1 MFDALL
7 TLDVSAAVDALM
19 PALAFLADDAVTPA
33 PEDVA
38 FFSAAGMIAL
48 LTLTTLEIVLGID
61 NVVFIAIL
69 ANRLPKEMQAKARTI
84 GLLLAMVM
92 RLILLALAFL
102 IIQLN
107 EPFYT
112 VPWVEIPLS
121 GKSLILLGGGLFLIA
136 KATMEIHHMVEDGGA
151 HKDDPN
157 ARPGLK
163 KQAASFGAVLVQILM
178 LDLVFSLDSVITA
191 VGMTS
196 NYWIMSTAVVIAI
209 GVMIGFSGPIARFV
223 QKHPTMK
230 TLALAFLVLIG
241 VLLVAEGA
249 GQHLPRGYIYFA
261 MAFALVV
268 EVVNMKAGHR
278 RKLAPKDAGA
288 TPTPPDGASSD
299 RP

>member
-1 MFDALL
+1 MLECLETLTPLLALL
-7 TLDVSAAVDALM
+7 S
-19 PALAFLADDAVTPA
+19 DDAVA
-33 PEDVA
+33 ASPEHVG
-38 FFSAAGMIAL
+38 FFTAAGLIAL

-102 IIQLN
+102 IIKLD

-112 VPWVEIPLS
+112 IPWIDIPLS

-151 HKDDPN
+151 HKDDPD
-157 ARPGLK
+157 ARPGIK
-163 KQAASFGAVLVQILM
+163 KQAAATFMSVLIQILL

-196 NYWIMSTAVVIAI
+196 NYAIMATAVIIAI
-209 GVMIGFSGPIARFV
+209 AVMIAFAGPIARFV

-268 EVVNMKAGHR
+268 EIVNMKAGHR
-278 RKLAPKDAGA
+278 RKLGAKGAGA
-288 TPTPPDGASSD
+288 TPTPPGGDAS
-299 RP
+299 P

>member
-1 MFDALL
+1 MLECLETF
-7 TLDVSAAVDALM
+7 TPM
-19 PALAFLADDAVTPA
+19 LAFLADDAVA
-33 PEDVA
+33 PSPEHVG
-38 FFSAAGMIAL
+38 FFTAAGLIAL

-102 IIQLN
+102 IIKLD
-107 EPFYT
+107 EPFWT
-112 VPWVEIPLS
+112 IPWIDIPLS

-136 KATMEIHHMVEDGGA
+136 KATMEIHHMVEDSGA
-151 HKDDPN
+151 HKDDPD
-157 ARPGLK
+157 ARPGIK
-163 KQAASFGAVLVQILM
+163 KQAAATFMSVLIQILL

-196 NYWIMSTAVVIAI
+196 NYAIMATAVIIAI
-209 GVMIGFSGPIARFV
+209 AVMIAFAGPIARFV

-268 EVVNMKAGHR
+268 EIVNMKAGHR
-278 RKLAPKDAGA
+278 RKVGPKDAGA
-288 TPTPPDGASSD
+288 TPTPPEGDSA
-299 RP
+299 

>member
-1 MFDALL
+1 MLESLTPLLAL
-7 TLDVSAAVDALM
+7 
-19 PALAFLADDAVTPA
+19 LADDAAAA
-33 PEDVA
+33 PEHVA
-38 FFSAAGMIAL
+38 FFSAAGLIAL

-69 ANRLPKEMQAKARTI
+69 ANRLPKEQQAKARTL
-84 GLLLAMVM
+84 GLVLAMVM

-102 IIQLN
+102 IIKLDT
-107 EPFYT
+107 PFYT
-112 VPWVEIPLS
+112 IPWVEIPLS

-136 KATMEIHHMVEDGGA
+136 KATMELHHMVEEGGA

-157 ARPGLK
+157 ARPGMGK
-163 KQAASFGAVLVQILM
+163 AAVSFGAVLVQVLM

-196 NYWIMSTAVVIAI
+196 NYWIMATAVVIAI
-209 GVMIGFSGPIARFV
+209 GVMIAFAGPIARFV

-261 MAFALVV
+261 MAFALIV
-268 EVVNMKAGHR
+268 EIINMKAGHR
-278 RKLAPKDAGA
+278 RAKVRAKAASAGPIA
-288 TPTPPDGASSD
+288 
-299 RP
+299 

>member
-1 MFDALL
+1 MLDALT
-7 TLDVSAAVDALM
+7 TLPLAFDGLAPL
-19 PALAFLADDAVTPA
+19 LAFLAEDPVAPSAATP
-33 PEDVA
+33 ENVA
-38 FFSAAGMIAL
+38 FFSAAGLIAL

-69 ANRLPKEMQAKARTI
+69 ANRLPKEQQARARTI
-84 GLLLAMVM
+84 GLILAMVM

-102 IIQLN
+102 IIKLDT
-107 EPFYT
+107 PFWT
-112 VPWVEIPLS
+112 IPWVEIDLS

-136 KATMEIHHMVEDGGA
+136 KATMELHHMVEEGGA
-151 HKDDPN
+151 HKDDPS
-157 ARPGLK
+157 ARPGIK
-163 KQAASFGAVLVQILM
+163 KQAAATFGSVLIQILL

-196 NYWIMSTAVVIAI
+196 NYWIMATAVIIAI
-209 GVMIGFSGPIARFV
+209 GVMIAFAGPIARFV
-223 QKHPTMK
+223 QAHPTMK

-261 MAFALVV
+261 MAFALIV

-278 RKLAPKDAGA
+278 RKLATKEAGP
-288 TPTPPDGASSD
+288 TPTPPEG
-299 RP
+299 

>member
-1 MFDALL
+1 MLDAMT
-7 TLDVSAAVDALM
+7 TLVAV
-19 PALAFLADDAVTPA
+19 LADTPVTPA

-38 FFSAAGMIAL
+38 FFSAAGLIAL

-69 ANRLPKEMQAKARTI
+69 ANRLPKEQQAKARTI
-84 GLLLAMVM
+84 GLILAMVM

-112 VPWVEIPLS
+112 IPWLEIPLS

-136 KATMEIHHMVEDGGA
+136 KATMELHHMVEEGGA
-151 HKDDPN
+151 HKDDPS
-157 ARPGLK
+157 ARPGIK
-163 KQAASFGAVLVQILM
+163 TQAAATFGSVLVQVLL

-196 NYWIMSTAVVIAI
+196 NYWIMATAVIIAI
-209 GVMIGFSGPIARFV
+209 GVMIAFAGPIARFV

-261 MAFALVV
+261 MAFSLVV
-268 EVVNMKAGHR
+268 EVINMKAGHR
-278 RKLAPKDAGA
+278 KARRSRDLAGNEPAEAGA
-288 TPTPPDGASSD
+288 RARS
-299 RP
+299 

>member
-1 MFDALL
+1 MLDALIS
-7 TLDVSAAVDALM
+7 TLPALDALA
-19 PALAFLADDAVTPA
+19 PLLSLLADDPVAPTPTT

-38 FFSAAGMIAL
+38 FFSAAGLIAL

-69 ANRLPKEMQAKARTI
+69 ANRLPKEQQAKARTV
-84 GLLLAMVM
+84 GLILAMVM

-107 EPFYT
+107 EPFWT
-112 VPWVEIPLS
+112 IPWVEIPLS

-136 KATMEIHHMVEDGGA
+136 KATMELHHMVEAGGA
-151 HKDDPN
+151 NKDDPS
-157 ARPGLK
+157 ARPGIK
-163 KQAASFGAVLVQILM
+163 KQAAATFGSVLVQVLL

-196 NYWIMSTAVVIAI
+196 NYAIMATAVVIAI
-209 GVMIGFSGPIARFV
+209 GVMIAFAGPIARFV

-278 RKLAPKDAGA
+278 KARKGVPEAAQEADVPA
-288 TPTPPDGASSD
+288 
-299 RP
+299 